1 MQVTDELGLAHSC
14 ASEDSVHQFSGVIDR
29 YLRYATDTMDYLQPV
44 LTADPRF
51 ATGLIFK
58 CYQLKMASDPRFKPV
73 IQQTITELSSL
84 ELNDRESRHLAA
96 IQAWFEDDL
105 QVVTRMLGELLARYP
120 TDLIALKAA
129 NHLHFYRGDAESMR
143 IASAA
148 SLNAWPANQSWRSFV
163 EGMLSFGFEETGH
176 YHEAETHGRAA
187 VAADPMD
194 MWAAHSV
201 THALHMQARWDE
213 GLSWLD
219 ACLPKWVN
227 TNNFTNHLYWHK
239 ALMLVDSGNTE
250 AALKLYDECLV
261 APLKD
266 DFYLDVC
273 NASSLLHRLEMRGLD
288 MASRWDALASYQ
300 HRITDQ
306 ELIFI
311 TLHYIM
317 IAARIGDN
325 ETLTRGLQSIKAWA
339 AEPIEQGVICETV
352 GQDLAL
358 ALQAL
363 GEGDKERAATLL
375 KGSFDA
381 LPSIGGSHAQRAL
394 FHELAAHC

>member
-1 MQVTDELGLAHSC
+1 
-14 ASEDSVHQFSGVIDR
+14 
-29 YLRYATDTMDYLQPV
+29 
-44 LTADPRF
+44 
-51 ATGLIFK
+51 
-58 CYQLKMASDPRFKPV
+58 
-73 IQQTITELSSL
+73 
-84 ELNDRESRHLAA
+84 
-96 IQAWFEDDL
+96 
-105 QVVTRMLGELLARYP
+105 
-120 TDLIALKAA
+120 
-129 NHLHFYRGDAESMR
+129 
-143 IASAA
+143 
-148 SLNAWPANQSWRSFV
+148 
-163 EGMLSFGFEETGH
+163 
-176 YHEAETHGRAA
+176 
-187 VAADPMD
+187 
-194 MWAAHSV
+194 
-201 THALHMQARWDE
+201 
-213 GLSWLD
+213 
-219 ACLPKWVN
+219 
-227 TNNFTNHLYWHK
+227 
-239 ALMLVDSGNTE
+239 MLVDSGNAE
-250 AALKLYDECLV
+250 AALELYDECLV

-273 NASSLLHRLEMRGLD
+273 NASSLLHRFEMRGLD

-352 GQDLAL
+352 GQDLAI

-375 KGSFDA
+375 EGSFDA